1 MTSSNPLTRSLRLS
15 PEIAQMGF
23 TDIQIQA
30 KNMIIKHQDGLT
42 LLAKYDAKDLIKT
55 TKLLEGQLAEHIG
68 QPIGLP
74 EEFNIKAFTA
84 ALSITLIQ
92 DIQDQHTQKQG
103 EQQRERQREQAIL
116 NEINELKERYA
127 NISCEEWRQKLLQKY
142 KDLQSII
149 MEKMPEIWPGL
160 EFELSILRIL
170 SIEGCTLPF
179 IGIIL
184 GRPSSYKTV
193 IISLLKRWANAFY
206 TDNFTAR
213 SFVSH
218 STAVNSKEE
227 LEEIDM
233 LPKIKGKLFLTPEL
247 SPMFTT
253 KEEDLIQLLGII
265 TRVADGHGYV
275 SDSGAHGH
283 RGYDEDI
290 MFTWTG
296 AAVDIPYKVY
306 KVLGNLGAKLYFY
319 RMKFDEHTT
328 DQLMDYAIDD
338 EEFNPQVL
346 EIQNALYDYLKW
358 FEICP
363 VMAPKMKWDKSN
375 DSRDALRYIVGM
387 ADLLSYLRCVA
398 QVWET
403 NDTQGS
409 EYAYSI
415 SQREVP
421 RGAITCLKNLAR
433 GHALLAGRNY
443 ITLDDIS
450 IIIKTALDTAPIER
464 VSLFSLLI
472 ANNGTLTTTQILSSL
487 NVARKTALRTMAELK
502 AIGLV
507 SMEDFRE
514 EGQNNYSKRIILV
527 PRFNWFLS
535 DPMITKIIP
544 HTLVNLNSEAE
555 DSIEECPKADV
566 QEIKFWQVYD
576 ELLREEELSND
587 NYSDIDK
594 NTISGKK
601 LEKRLMSTGEFYN
614 GDAVKMIKR
623 MVNAGKLSEVM
634 LDTYRRI

>member
-1 MTSSNPLTRSLRLS
+1 MSSGLKRRDLKLTPKLT
-15 PEIAQMGF
+15 EMGF
-23 TDIQIQA
+23 TEIYSIG
-30 KNMIIKHQDGLT
+30 KT
-42 LLAKYDAKDLIKT
+42 LVLCT
-55 TKLLEGQLAEHIG
+55 
-68 QPIGLP
+68 
-74 EEFNIKAFTA
+74 EE
-84 ALSITLIQ
+84 Q
-92 DIQDQHTQKQG
+92 DIQCRLDNNDLMKTSERYLKGSLDKSTEFTDHEKEIICTDVCKILLESIKQQSNI
-103 EQQRERQREQAIL
+103 EQNEKKKEQNANKMMLDEINQMREQNTDL
-116 NEINELKERYA
+116 TFEQWQ
-127 NISCEEWRQKLLQKY
+127 SKLREKY
-142 KDLQSII
+142 SNLYDVVQTT
-149 MEKMPEIWPGL
+149 MPEIWPGL
-160 EFELSILRIL
+160 EFELSISKIL

-193 IISLLKRWANAFY
+193 IISLMKRWPHSFY

-227 LEEIDM
+227 LEEIDL
-233 LPKIKGKLFLTPEL
+233 LPKMKNKLFLTPEL

-306 KVLGNLGAKLYFY
+306 KLLGNLGAKIYFY
-319 RMKFDEHTT
+319 RMKFDVQTS
-328 DQLMDYAIDD
+328 DQLLDYATDD
-338 EEFNPQVL
+338 GEFNSGVL
-346 EIQNALYDYLKW
+346 DIHNALFDYLKW

-363 VMAPKMKWDKSN
+363 TMTPKIIWDKSN
-375 DSRDALRYIVGM
+375 ESRDALKYIVGM

-403 NDTQGS
+403 HDSQGS
-409 EYAYSI
+409 DYAYSI

-421 RGAITCLKNLAR
+421 RRAITCLKNLAK
-433 GHALLAGRNY
+433 GHTLLTGRNY
-443 ITLDDIS
+443 ITLDDIPM
-450 IIIKTALDTAPIER
+450 IIKTALDTAPIER

-472 ANNGTLTTTQILSSL
+472 ANNGKLTTNEILQSL
-487 NVARKTALRTMAELK
+487 NVSRPTALRTMAEFK

-507 SMEDFRE
+507 EIE
-514 EGQNNYSKRIILV
+514 EIVQDGVGVGRPSKRMVLN

-535 DPMITKIIP
+535 DELIKKIIP
-544 HTLVNLNSEAE
+544 HTPINFSSESSKDSNSN
-555 DSIEECPKADV
+555 SISQLD
-566 QEIKFWQVYD
+566 IFWQVYD
-576 ELLREEELSND
+576 EIQREEELSN
-587 NYSDIDK
+587 YSDVDK
-594 NTISGKK
+594 ATVSGKK
-601 LEKRLMSTGEFYN
+601 LEERLISTREFHN
-614 GDAVKMIKR
+614 GDAVKMIKE
-623 MVNAGKLSEVM
+623 MVNTGRLEEVM

>member
-1 MTSSNPLTRSLRLS
+1 MSSGLKRRNLKLTPKLL
-15 PEIAQMGF
+15 EMGF
-23 TDIQIQA
+23 TEICSLGKMLVLCTETLEIQC
-30 KNMIIKHQDGLT
+30 KLDNN
-42 LLAKYDAKDLIKT
+42 DLIKT
-55 TKLLEGQLAEHIG
+55 TEKYLRSSLDKSIQFTDPDKEIICTHVCKILLES
-68 QPIGLP
+68 
-74 EEFNIKAFTA
+74 IKQQ
-84 ALSITLIQ
+84 SNE
-92 DIQDQHTQKQG
+92 
-103 EQQRERQREQAIL
+103 EQQEKQKEQQANKIIL
-116 NEINELKERYA
+116 DEINQMKELNA
-127 NISCEEWRQKLLQKY
+127 NLTFEQWQLKLQEKY
-142 KDLQSII
+142 QNLRDVVHKT
-149 MEKMPEIWPGL
+149 MPEIWPGL

-193 IISLLKRWANAFY
+193 IISLLKKWPNVFY

-233 LPKIKGKLFLTPEL
+233 LPKIKNKLFLTPEL

-306 KVLGNLGAKLYFY
+306 KILGNLGAKLYFF
-319 RMKFDEHTT
+319 RMKFDEQTPDELLDYATT
-328 DQLMDYAIDD
+328 DQQFDSKLL
-338 EEFNPQVL
+338 QVK
-346 EIQNALYDYLKW
+346 NALFDYLKW
-358 FEICP
+358 FEIGP
-363 VMAPKMKWDKSN
+363 NVLPKIKWDWSS
-375 DSRDALRYIVGM
+375 DSRDALKYIVMM

-403 NDTQGS
+403 HESQGS
-409 EYAYSI
+409 DYAYSI
-415 SQREVP
+415 SQREKP
-421 RGAITCLKNLAR
+421 NRAITCLSNLAR
-433 GHALLAGRNY
+433 GRALLAGRNY
-443 ITLDDIS
+443 ITLDDIPM
-450 IIIKTALDTAPIER
+450 IIKTALDTAPIER

-472 ANNGTLTTTQILSSL
+472 ANNGILTTTQILNSL
-487 NVARKTALRTMAELK
+487 NVARKTALRTMSELK

-507 SMEDFRE
+507 EMEDFRE
-514 EGQNNYSKRIILV
+514 EGQNNYSKRIILN

-544 HTLVNLNSEAE
+544 HTRINSNPEVDQ
-555 DSIEECPKADV
+555 DSIEERSTVDV
-566 QEIKFWQVYD
+566 HENTFWQVYN
-576 ELLREEELSND
+576 ELQQEEELSND
-587 NYSDIDK
+587 NYLDIDK
-594 NTISGKK
+594 TTISGKK
-601 LEKRLMSTGEFYN
+601 LEERLISTGEFYN
-614 GDAVKMIKR
+614 GDAIRMIKD
-623 MVNAGKLSEVM
+623 MVKAGKLKEVM
-634 LDTYRRI
+634 LDTYMRLV